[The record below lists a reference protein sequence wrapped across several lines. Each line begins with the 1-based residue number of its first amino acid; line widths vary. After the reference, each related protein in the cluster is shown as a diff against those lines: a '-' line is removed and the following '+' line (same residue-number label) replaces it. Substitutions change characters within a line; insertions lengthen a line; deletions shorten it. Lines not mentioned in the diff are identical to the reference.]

1 MAAAAHAYKNLAAS
15 GLIKTGPGI
24 LHSVTLTAGSDAAT
38 AIIGDEVAT
47 AGDALV
53 KLAAGTTGTSVCA
66 ILDVAFGVGIYA
78 TITGTTPSLTV
89 SYA

>member
-1 MAAAAHAYKNLAAS
+1 MEAFKYTTIAAS
-15 GLIKTGPGI
+15 ALIKTGPGI
-24 LHSVTLTAGSDAAT
+24 LHTVTLTAGSDAAT

-47 AGDALV
+47 AGDTIL

-78 TITGTTPSLTV
+78 TITGTTPSITV